1 MEFNHPDSLTAL
13 SAIREIQEGSTQVTE
28 PRDEQTSRYRKIL
41 DSILTSLLN
50 DTEKDA
56 EQTRPVLERLL
67 ECVQHCAQALPV
79 LFLPQESSEPG
90 STEQCALRFSESLI
104 GRLLVLLSIP
114 GLGELS
120 GHCCRVIESLLTL
133 YKRHNMRL
141 LHQFLDN
148 LLEVFVD
155 VYQFCGG
162 IHISLPD
169 GGRALLLSLMKL
181 LVFLADDMVAFGN
194 GRRLGRDRLVRS
206 LCGLLSAD
214 NSELVEASLEAL
226 NSFLRQYYPV
236 TENTETEVLL
246 SVMWLI
252 HCISTGSI
260 TLTSS
265 GTDRLVGFLR
275 TVAKIQVSPGASEE
289 VLLGLAKV
297 MQNLAK
303 HPTLLNASAQLFSKV
318 STDSGSCPPL
328 DSVLQE
334 LRDNL
339 SPLLEAADIN
349 IVSSKTYV
357 GVLVMEVGKALAKL
371 EYEEEN
377 VRHSTVAK
385 MLRDSFVGIKL
396 DRLLYIQDTG
406 LESLKK
412 VAVCLEA
419 LQMAVLR
426 LLQPSAISKLQNEAK
441 ATAAEKATMRV
452 QLNVSSERMVL
463 ALLKD
468 ALERRLDDEL
478 LCEVFHI
485 LVLLLRCQEVP
496 SASDLSSFF
505 LAIAVAW
512 NTRFGQVPGL
522 ESSNTKLQFEGKG
535 SDRLLCASLSV
546 ASFLP
551 RGMFNVEPLLSYA
564 LTEGSTE
571 VQKAGAELLSHCIL
585 RRNAS
590 TAVVHK
596 ISAIIEKAPEPNLV
610 SWVNCV
616 RDLCCVLSGKANSFQ
631 AGDSWQQPN
640 AVCCFACEAECLSL
654 IATASDSKYMSDCV
668 LKLCTSRHSSVRE
681 AMVSDL
687 PSVLCHIHLDDPL
700 IASLLDLLEDSD
712 YVVRMKFGNRP
723 LKMLMSRSDSSVRS
737 TIVSRLKHT
746 LNSAWQSENVRLQ
759 DTLLTAVG
767 CVGRDARDED
777 SQAFALLCLLQH
789 ILCRT
794 AGVADIAREQLVELA
809 ENLGSST
816 SILLK
821 KISTTSGKISV

>member
-1 MEFNHPDSLTAL
+1 
-13 SAIREIQEGSTQVTE
+13 
-28 PRDEQTSRYRKIL
+28 
-41 DSILTSLLN
+41 
-50 DTEKDA
+50 
-56 EQTRPVLERLL
+56 
-67 ECVQHCAQALPV
+67 
-79 LFLPQESSEPG
+79 
-90 STEQCALRFSESLI
+90 
-104 GRLLVLLSIP
+104 
-114 GLGELS
+114 
-120 GHCCRVIESLLTL
+120 
-133 YKRHNMRL
+133 MRL

-155 VYQFCGG
+155 VYQFCVLNSGTEMATCHFGVTLSFAGHQNVKKSKAEQGG

-265 GTDRLVGFLR
+265 GTDRLVGFLK

-496 SASDLSSFF
+496 SASDLPSFF

-551 RGMFNVEPLLSYA
+551 RGMFNVVPLLSYA

-616 RDLCCVLSGKANSFQ
+616 RDLCCVLSGKANRQVS
-631 AGDSWQQPN
+631 SEHLLR
-640 AVCCFACEAECLSL
+640 AVLLSGCL
-654 IATASDSKYMSDCV
+654 
-668 LKLCTSRHSSVRE
+668 
-681 AMVSDL
+681 
-687 PSVLCHIHLDDPL
+687 
-700 IASLLDLLEDSD
+700 
-712 YVVRMKFGNRP
+712 
-723 LKMLMSRSDSSVRS
+723 
-737 TIVSRLKHT
+737 
-746 LNSAWQSENVRLQ
+746 
-759 DTLLTAVG
+759 
-767 CVGRDARDED
+767 
-777 SQAFALLCLLQH
+777 
-789 ILCRT
+789 
-794 AGVADIAREQLVELA
+794 
-809 ENLGSST
+809 
-816 SILLK
+816 
-821 KISTTSGKISV
+821 

>member
-1 MEFNHPDSLTAL
+1 MLENVRAREETPMSSATAL
-13 SAIREIQEGSTQVTE
+13 ICYHCYKCHFHARLDALIC
-28 PRDEQTSRYRKIL
+28 PRSR
-41 DSILTSLLN
+41 
-50 DTEKDA
+50 
-56 EQTRPVLERLL
+56 
-67 ECVQHCAQALPV
+67 
-79 LFLPQESSEPG
+79 
-90 STEQCALRFSESLI
+90 
-104 GRLLVLLSIP
+104 
-114 GLGELS
+114 
-120 GHCCRVIESLLTL
+120 CR
-133 YKRHNMRL
+133 
-141 LHQFLDN
+141 
-148 LLEVFVD
+148 
-155 VYQFCGG
+155 
-162 IHISLPD
+162 
-169 GGRALLLSLMKL
+169 GRAR
-181 LVFLADDMVAFGN
+181 G
-194 GRRLGRDRLVRS
+194 
-206 LCGLLSAD
+206 
-214 NSELVEASLEAL
+214 ASLEAL
-226 NSFLRQYYPV
+226 NSFLRQYYLV

-252 HCISTGSI
+252 HFISTGSI

-265 GTDRLVGFLR
+265 GTDRLVGFLK

-485 LVLLLRCQEVP
+485 LVLLLRCQE
-496 SASDLSSFF
+496 
-505 LAIAVAW
+505 
-512 NTRFGQVPGL
+512 
-522 ESSNTKLQFEGKG
+522 
-535 SDRLLCASLSV
+535 
-546 ASFLP
+546 
-551 RGMFNVEPLLSYA
+551 
-564 LTEGSTE
+564 
-571 VQKAGAELLSHCIL
+571 
-585 RRNAS
+585 
-590 TAVVHK
+590 
-596 ISAIIEKAPEPNLV
+596 
-610 SWVNCV
+610 
-616 RDLCCVLSGKANSFQ
+616 
-631 AGDSWQQPN
+631 
-640 AVCCFACEAECLSL
+640 CLSL

-687 PSVLCHIHLDDPL
+687 PSVLCHIQLDDAL

-712 YVVRMKFGNRP
+712 YVVRMKFGY
-723 LKMLMSRSDSSVRS
+723 
-737 TIVSRLKHT
+737 
-746 LNSAWQSENVRLQ
+746 
-759 DTLLTAVG
+759 LL
-767 CVGRDARDED
+767 
-777 SQAFALLCLLQH
+777 LLY
-789 ILCRT
+789 
-794 AGVADIAREQLVELA
+794 
-809 ENLGSST
+809 
-816 SILLK
+816 
-821 KISTTSGKISV
+821 